1 MSRSTIPVLICDS
14 EDGCGDY
21 ADDFY
26 EQSASPVGG
35 TRITQTERSPGWRST
50 TLEED
55 YCPEHAVLAEVR
67 PTEKEQN
74 R

>member
-1 MSRSTIPVLICDS
+1 MSRSTIPVLICDR

-26 EQSASPVGG
+26 EQSTPTLGG
-35 TRITQTERSPGWRST
+35 TRIIQTERSPGSRRM

-55 YCPEHAVLAEVR
+55 YCPEHAVLPEVR